1 MRKSIL
7 YLALGLLFA
16 APVASQADTI
26 TYNFT
31 LVQQSGQGAFSPD
44 NGQIVGT
51 GSFTLVST
59 TPTPGLVYKAIDQ
72 NNQHPTNYISSIDFM
87 IDGLD
92 FNLVDAASNPGNP
105 DPTNGTN
112 STVIKFNSAGALTD
126 ILYTS
131 GPAAGLNLTFN
142 GNSGMGYTFGNGNDR
157 NGSNGNVF
165 ATLASPA
172 AAAATTPEPASLFL
186 FGSGVVMLALVI
198 LKRARLA

>member
-1 MRKSIL
+1 MRNSIL

-59 TPTPGLVYKAIDQ
+59 TPTPGLAYKAIDQ

-92 FNLVDAASNPGNP
+92 FNLADAGSNPGNP
-105 DPTNGTN
+105 DPTKGTN

-131 GPAAGLNLTFN
+131 GQKAGLNLTFN
-142 GNSGMGYTFGNGNDR
+142 GNGGLTYTFGNGNDR
-157 NGSNGNVF
+157 NGSNGNIF
-165 ATLASPA
+165 ATLASPGA
-172 AAAATTPEPASLFL
+172 AVAATPEPASLFL
-186 FGSGVVMLALVI
+186 FGTGALALAI
-198 LKRARLA
+198 LSRKRFA

>member
-16 APVASQADTI
+16 APVASPADTI

-44 NGQIVGT
+44 NGQVVGT

-59 TPTPGLVYKAIDQ
+59 TATPGLEYKAIDQ
-72 NNQHPTNYISSIDFM
+72 NNKTPTNYISAIDFK

-92 FNLVDAASNPGNP
+92 FNLADAGSNFANP
-105 DPTNGTN
+105 DPTKGTN
-112 STVIKFNSAGALTD
+112 STDIKFNNVGTLTD

-131 GPAAGLNLTFN
+131 NQAAVGLNINFN
-142 GNSGMGYTFGNGNDR
+142 GNGGLNYTFSDGQDN
-157 NGSNGNVF
+157 NGSNGKVY
-165 ATLASPA
+165 ATMVSPTA
-172 AAAATTPEPASLFL
+172 AASTPEPTSLFL
-186 FGSGVVMLALVI
+186 FGTGAVALAGLSR
-198 LKRARLA
+198 KRFA